1 MDTYLKN
8 YLYLNIQGDLIEE
21 VFNFSGSKRRPF
33 AKAKVE
39 ETTKVYSSKGLGRYK
54 PENLKQKS
62 TEELDTF
69 RLSNPGPIR
78 GLGRKGSFYIAL
90 NSLFKSRKKES
101 AKSYNYWRGAGK
113 PC

>member
-21 VFNFSGSKRRPF
+21 VFGFTNAKSKVMTQT
-33 AKAKVE
+33 KVE
-39 ETTKVYSSKGLGRYK
+39 ESTKVYSLRGLGRYK

-62 TEELDTF
+62 TEELDAL

-90 NSLFKSRKKES
+90 NSLFKTRKKES
-101 AKSYNYWRGAGK
+101 TKSYTYWRGAGR